1 MKKTIQISGMKCEHC
16 VARVEKALTDL
27 NQLKQIKVNL
37 AKNQA
42 IVQGDVADDV
52 LIKAIQEAG
61 YQVTSI
67 NEKKGLFEK

>member
-16 VARVEKALTDL
+16 VARVEKALEDL
-27 NQLKQIKVNL
+27 NQLKQIKVSL

-42 IVQGDVADDV
+42 IIQGDVSDET
-52 LIKAIQEAG
+52 LIKAIQGAG

-67 NEKKGLFEK
+67 TEKKGLFEK

>member
-16 VARVEKALTDL
+16 VARVEKALNDL
-27 NQLKQIKVNL
+27 NELKQVKVNL

-42 IVQGDVADDV
+42 TVQGVVSDDV

-67 NEKKGLFEK
+67 TEKKGLFEK

>member
-16 VARVEKALTDL
+16 VARVEKALSAL
-27 NQLKQIKVNL
+27 SQLKQIKVNL

-42 IVQGDVADDV
+42 IVQGDATDDV
-52 LIKAIQEAG
+52 LIKVIQEAG

-67 NEKKGLFEK
+67 TEKKGLFEK